1 MKNKKLTRRDF
12 LKISGLTLGGSI
24 LTCLGLNSL
33 ASRSLEDETAKLE
46 TTEFAFGEKNDKSLL
61 IAYATYAGS
70 TMEVASAIGEELGA
84 RGYRVDVKPITKTL
98 QVDGYQAVII
108 GSAVQYGEWLPEAVD
123 FVKTNQQSL
132 EKARVALFSVHI
144 QNLEDDPTSRAA
156 RLAYLDG
163 VRPFV
168 QAEAEVFFAGRFDKR
183 GAALLLPKL
192 IAWIMPDMDLRDWT
206 KIRAWAQTIL
216 AQKLSH
222 FNQGSTYESHYHHRN
237 HSCRSCFDRLDWIA
251 GQTQIFFNA
260 LAFKIGHQNCSAAER
275 LAETR

>member
-206 KIRAWAQTIL
+206 KIRAWAQTI
-216 AQKLSH
+216 
-222 FNQGSTYESHYHHRN
+222 
-237 HSCRSCFDRLDWIA
+237 
-251 GQTQIFFNA
+251 
-260 LAFKIGHQNCSAAER
+260 SA
-275 LAETR
+275 

>member
-1 MKNKKLTRRDF
+1 MKTKKITRRDF
-12 LKISGLTLGGSI
+12 LKITGLTLGGSI

-192 IAWIMPDMDLRDWT
+192 IAWTMPDMDLRDWT

-216 AQKLSH
+216 A
-222 FNQGSTYESHYHHRN
+222 
-237 HSCRSCFDRLDWIA
+237 
-251 GQTQIFFNA
+251 
-260 LAFKIGHQNCSAAER
+260 
-275 LAETR
+275 

>member
-216 AQKLSH
+216 A
-222 FNQGSTYESHYHHRN
+222 
-237 HSCRSCFDRLDWIA
+237 
-251 GQTQIFFNA
+251 
-260 LAFKIGHQNCSAAER
+260 
-275 LAETR
+275 